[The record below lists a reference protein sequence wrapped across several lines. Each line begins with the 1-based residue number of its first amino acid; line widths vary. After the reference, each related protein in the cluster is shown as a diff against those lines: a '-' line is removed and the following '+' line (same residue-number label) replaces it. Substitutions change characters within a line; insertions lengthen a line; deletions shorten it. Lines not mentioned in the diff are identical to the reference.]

1 MVVHLSFENTNNGG
15 RILDSSGLHN
25 NGKASSVTKATT
37 DDTKCGAAL
46 EMNGGKIEFNSKS
59 FHNRPH
65 EAITIA
71 LWVKLPAINDLY
83 NLFTTEG
90 TGAKYTFQVTN
101 GRVHWSHLN
110 DNGHVVFAQETDPVV
125 NLGSWVHIAGTYD
138 SRTNL
143 SKVIVNGEVK
153 QVRQGYGRLSQNW
166 DGKSGIGLSGG
177 LRGTVDEFYMYN
189 HALAASDIQ
198 DISEECNL
206 SPGKYAE
213 TTFTALVN

>member
-1 MVVHLSFENTNNGG
+1 MVVHLSFENTING
-15 RILDSSGLHN
+15 RVLDSSGLHN
-25 NGKASSVTKATT
+25 NGRASSQTKITT
-37 DDTKCGAAL
+37 EDTKCGTAL
-46 EMNGGKIEFNSKS
+46 AMHGGKIEFNSKS

-71 LWVKLPAINDLY
+71 LWVKLPPTNSLY

-90 TGAKYTFQVTN
+90 TGAKYTFQVIN

-110 DNGHVVFAQETDPVV
+110 DNGHAIFALETEPVV
-125 NLGSWVHIAGTYD
+125 NLGSWVHIAATYD

-143 SKVIVNGEVK
+143 SKVIVNGDVIS
-153 QVRQGYGRLSQNW
+153 RNHGFGRLSQNW

-177 LRGTVDEFYMYN
+177 LQGTVDEFYMYN

-206 SPGKYAE
+206 SPGKNKC
-213 TTFTALVN
+213 T